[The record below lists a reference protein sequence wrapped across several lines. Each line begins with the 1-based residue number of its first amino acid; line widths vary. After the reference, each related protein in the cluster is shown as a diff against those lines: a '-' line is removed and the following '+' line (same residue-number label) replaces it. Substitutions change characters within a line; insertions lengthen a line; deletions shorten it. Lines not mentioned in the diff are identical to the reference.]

1 MEGRLFLEVI
11 DRWKS
16 VETCNYNREDQ
27 IDFDRENKESQ
38 Q

>member
-16 VETCNYNREDQ
+16 VEACNCNREDQ
-27 IDFDRENKESQ
+27 IDFDREDEESQ
-38 Q
+38 L